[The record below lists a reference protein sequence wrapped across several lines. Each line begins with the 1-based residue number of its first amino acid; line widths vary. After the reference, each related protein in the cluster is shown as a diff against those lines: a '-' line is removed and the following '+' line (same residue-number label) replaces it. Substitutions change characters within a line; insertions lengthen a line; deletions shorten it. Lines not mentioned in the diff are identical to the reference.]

1 MRLYPLLLCALLAA
15 CSSQTPSEQPKNTD
29 SAASTQSSQE
39 SKTDAAKAAPE
50 KIVPKG
56 EFADIDVA
64 KSQQAMEAIQ
74 QGKGETVNTIM
85 QAPNDYTPEVL
96 YLVSAIMF
104 QNKYQDEAVF
114 WFYTAE
120 LRARS
125 DANKSG
131 DKTAHTVVNQLNQ
144 FFGANIVPYSLS
156 NPERLKAVIDQ
167 VLKSDAEQKRNYDPR
182 WIALLSKDVLT
193 ETQVKFFPKE
203 KWAEID
209 ALTRTQFRQAI
220 DQALTTAT
228 KPAAAK

>member
-1 MRLYPLLLCALLAA
+1 MRFYPLLLCALLAA
-15 CSSQTPSEQPKNTD
+15 CSSQTPSEQANKTD
-29 SAASTQSSQE
+29 SAAAQTSSQGG
-39 SKTDAAKAAPE
+39 AKPAPE

-131 DKTAHTVVNQLNQ
+131 DKTAHSVVNQLNQ

-193 ETQVKFFPKE
+193 ETQIKFYPKE
-203 KWAEID
+203 KWPEID
-209 ALTRTQFRQAI
+209 ALTRNQFRQAI
-220 DQALTTAT
+220 DQALANTAQ
-228 KPAAAK
+228 PAAK